1 MLFYKT
7 VCYFKQYFKN
17 RRNIMKRF
25 LAILLALVMV
35 LSFAACSDAPA
46 DESQNN
52 ANTETGKIAKE
63 DLKIGF
69 IHIGD
74 PSDMGYTFNHDL
86 GTQNM
91 VEKLGLDSSKQII
104 NKYNIGED
112 ETCATAIEELVAAG
126 CNVIFATSFGHG
138 DYMTEAAAKYP
149 NIQFCH
155 ATGTQ
160 AAGSGLSNYH
170 NYFTALYQPRYIAG
184 VVAGLK
190 LNEMIANGEITEDEA
205 VIGYVAAFYFEEVIS
220 GFTAFYLGARSVC
233 PSATM
238 ITLKANSW
246 SDPTVEAT
254 LAQAL
259 IDKGAVIISR
269 HSDNT
274 TPATVAENAGLF
286 HCGYNSDM
294 IEAAPNAS
302 LISARADW
310 SVYLTYA
317 VECVMNGEQIVTDW
331 CGGYDEAAVYTSPLN
346 VDIAAEGTLDVVDKV
361 SEKLANGDIKV
372 FAGPWTGFNVWTG
385 EEYTCAEGEWVEE
398 SVDRSAPYF
407 GYLIEGITVL
417 DPDPDSVILQKQG
430 K

>member
-1 MLFYKT
+1 
-7 VCYFKQYFKN
+7 
-17 RRNIMKRF
+17 MKRF
-25 LAILLALVMV
+25 LALLLALVMI
-35 LSFAACSDAPA
+35 LSFAACSSNEPA
-46 DESQNN
+46 NDNGTESGSSENN
-52 ANTETGKIAKE
+52 SEEKSGVSKDDI
-63 DLKIGF
+63 IVGF

-74 PSDMGYTFNHDL
+74 PSDMGYTYNHDL
-86 GTQNM
+86 GTKKMAEN
-91 VEKLGLDSSKQII
+91 LGLRDDQII

-112 ETCATAIEELVAAG
+112 ETCAVAIEELVAAG
-126 CNVIFATSFGHG
+126 CDIIFATSFGHG

-149 NIQFCH
+149 NIEFCH

-160 AAGSGLSNYH
+160 AAASGLSNYH
-170 NYFTALYQPRYIAG
+170 NYFSAIYQPRYICG
-184 VVAGLK
+184 VAAGLK

-205 VIGYVAAFYFEEVIS
+205 VLGYVSAFYFEEVIS

-246 SDPTVEAT
+246 SDPTAEAT

-259 IDKGAVIISR
+259 IDKGAVIISQ

-274 TPATVAENAGLF
+274 TPATVAESNGLY

-294 IEAAPNAS
+294 SEAAPAAS
-302 LISARADW
+302 IISARADW

-317 VECVMNGEQIVTDW
+317 VECVINGEEIDTDW
-331 CGGYDEAAVYTSPLN
+331 CYGYSEGVTYTSPLN
-346 VDIAAEGTLDVVDKV
+346 TAIAAPRTQEVLDDVV
-361 SEKLANGDIKV
+361 EKLISGETKV
-372 FAGPWTGFNVWTG
+372 FEGPWTGFNVWTG
-385 EEYTCAEGEWVEE
+385 EDYTCAEGEWVEE
-398 SVDRSAPYF
+398 SVERSAPYF
-407 GYLIEGITVL
+407 AYLIEGITVL